1 MSNRRRHLSRGK
13 RKRLYTWYLVR
24 GDFMGD
30 RVQEILSW
38 YGSDNAGTKTNI
50 ARMLRS
56 GTLAGTG
63 KLVILPVDQGF
74 EHGPARSFAPN
85 SAGYNPHY
93 HFQLA
98 IDAGCNAYAAPLG
111 FLEAG
116 ASHFAGQIPLIL
128 KLNNH

>member
-1 MSNRRRHLSRGK
+1 MA
-13 RKRLYTWYLVR
+13 
-24 GDFMGD
+24 D

-38 YGSDNAGTKTNI
+38 YSSDNAGTRKRI
-50 ARMLRS
+50 SPVCCAH
-56 GTLAGTG
+56 GKLAGTG

-74 EHGPARSFAPN
+74 EHGPARSFASNPG
-85 SAGYNPHY
+85 GYNPLY

-116 ASHFAGQIPLIL
+116 RSSVSPGRSR
-128 KLNNH
+128 